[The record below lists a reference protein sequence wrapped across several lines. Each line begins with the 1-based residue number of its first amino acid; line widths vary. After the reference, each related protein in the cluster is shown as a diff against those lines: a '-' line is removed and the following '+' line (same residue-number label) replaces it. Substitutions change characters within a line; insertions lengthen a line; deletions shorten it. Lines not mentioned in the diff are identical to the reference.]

1 VPARPRRFPPPI
13 RRPCGICVYPVCA
26 HVRVCGSQSAEE
38 LLARAVRREHGN
50 GAEPTFVVNAESLMG
65 KVRALQLPAGENN
78 QKGPE
83 VRDMDGRLV
92 WLLVWFALHWG
103 GRGVGCGGWCV
114 SPPFL
119 REFLPK
125 LGER

>member
-1 VPARPRRFPPPI
+1 MPA
-13 RRPCGICVYPVCA
+13 CV

-50 GAEPTFVVNAESLMG
+50 GAEPTFAESLMG

-92 WLLVWFALHWG
+92 WPLVWFALHRG
-103 GRGVGCGGWCV
+103 GRGVGWCRV
-114 SPPFL
+114 PQ
-119 REFLPK
+119 
-125 LGER
+125 GV